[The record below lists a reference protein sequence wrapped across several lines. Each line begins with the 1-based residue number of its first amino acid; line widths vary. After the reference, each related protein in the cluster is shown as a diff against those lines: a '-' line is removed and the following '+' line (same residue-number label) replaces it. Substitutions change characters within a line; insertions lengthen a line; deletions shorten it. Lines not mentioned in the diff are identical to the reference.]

1 MQPFLIVVLALI
13 ALKLFA
19 ELWLDMLNRG
29 EVKRHAGEVPEAFRD
44 VMDAETYKKSVSYT
58 LTNNAFGM
66 VSTLWDAI
74 MLVVFLVS
82 GLLPWLYEGLTGWLG
97 TGLWGQALVLFII
110 LIALSLPGIPF
121 ELYSTFK
128 IEARYGF
135 NKTTFKLWLSDK
147 LKGLLVGSILGYP
160 LLALLLWL
168 FKALPQTWW
177 LWGFFALFGFQLLIL
192 LLYPR
197 LILPLFNKL
206 SPLPE
211 GDLRDRLLGLGE
223 RTGFT
228 AQTIHVMDGSKRSTH
243 SNAFFTGFGKFR
255 RIVLYDTLVEQLEPV
270 ELESVLA
277 HEIGHYKKGHVPKM
291 LIMSAVMS
299 LVAFGVL
306 GWVAGQAWFYES
318 FGFSL
323 EQGMVPA
330 LLLFMLLSGVFS
342 FWLSPLMSGLSRKHE
357 FEADAFARKVMGDDP
372 QPLVNSLH
380 KLSEKN
386 LSNLTPHPLYSAFH
400 YSHPTLHERET
411 ALKA

>member
-1 MQPFLIVVLALI
+1 MYPFLIIVLILIGAKLI
-13 ALKLFA
+13 A
-19 ELWLDMLNRG
+19 ELVLDWLNRG
-29 EVKRHAGEVPEAFRD
+29 EVQRNAGQIPAAFEG
-44 VMDAETYKKSVSYT
+44 VMDAETYRKSVSYT

-66 VSTLWDAI
+66 LHTVFDA
-74 MLVVFLVS
+74 LVLAVVLVS
-82 GLLPWLYEGLTGWLG
+82 GLLPWLYDALSAWLG
-97 TGLWGQALVLFII
+97 FSLWAQALLLFLI
-110 LIALSLPGIPF
+110 LVILSLPGIPL

-128 IEARYGF
+128 IEASYGF
-135 NKTTFKLWLSDK
+135 NKTTPGIWISDK
-147 LKGLLVGSILGYP
+147 LKGLLLGAVMGIP
-160 LLALLLWL
+160 LLALLLW
-168 FKALPQTWW
+168 FFRVLPETWW
-177 LWGFFALFGFQLLIL
+177 LWAFVAFFGFQLLIL

-211 GDLRDRLLGLGE
+211 GDLRARLLKLGE

-255 RIVLYDTLVEQLEPV
+255 RIVLYDTLVDQLEPV

-291 LIMSAVMS
+291 LVMSAVMS
-299 LVAFGVL
+299 LAGFAVL
-306 GWVAGQAWFYES
+306 GWLAGQAWFFQA

-323 EQGMVPA
+323 ADGMVPA
-330 LLLFMLLSGVFS
+330 LLLFMLLSGLFT
-342 FWLSPLMSGLSRKHE
+342 FWLSPLMSGMSRKHE
-357 FEADAFARKVMGDDP
+357 FEADAYARDVMGDDP
-372 QPLVNSLH
+372 QPLVASLH

-386 LSNLTPHPLYSAFH
+386 LSNLTPHPAYSAFH
-400 YSHPTLHERET
+400 YSHPTLLEREK